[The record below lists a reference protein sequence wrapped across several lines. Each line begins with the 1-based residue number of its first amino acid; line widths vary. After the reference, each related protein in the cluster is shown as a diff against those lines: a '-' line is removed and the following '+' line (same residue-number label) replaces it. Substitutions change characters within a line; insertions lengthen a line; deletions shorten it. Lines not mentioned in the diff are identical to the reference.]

1 MNYLK
6 CVKETSPKDVSF
18 TSPKD
23 VSFMH
28 TKYLFD
34 RERTLIIIIFE
45 SIYFFIFFS
54 LYANWNSP
62 YFKIKYLVPMTSNSR
77 DSTVY

>member
-6 CVKETSPKDVSF
+6 CVKETSPQ
-18 TSPKD
+18 D

-54 LYANWNSP
+54 LSANSNSR

-77 DSTVY
+77 DSTV